1 MADNPF
7 EIASF
12 MKPFDYAGQRKE
24 SQDYLGS
31 YANAIRGQEALPAM
45 YSRLS
50 EQYGIPQQKELV
62 QGLGQQMTGLNQRLY
77 ELPGVVSGTTR
88 NSLVTQGQRANLI
101 ESKSAPMRAD
111 LAALGSIYGP
121 AASALASSQGEVSNM
136 MGLTQQQQAKD
147 LMPFERGFSIMEQQ
161 QAREF
166 SGYTFENQQELNRLI
181 ANANNG
187 LQWTNAEADRA
198 NQLAMAEMGYKNEL
212 NKMAQQNTY
221 NLEQTKFG
229 TDEAIR
235 QSLALRQGSGGAEA
249 TSSAINTMMSS
260 TGGDKAKMWQWIH
273 TWEPEFS
280 KQGVD
285 ASRLWALYNNS

>member
-7 EIASF
+7 EIGSF

-24 SQDYLGS
+24 SQAYLS
-31 YANAIRGQEALPAM
+31 DYANAIRGQEALPAM
-45 YSRLS
+45 YGRLS

-121 AASALASSQGEVSNM
+121 AASALASSQGEVSNL

-181 ANANNG
+181 ANAQNG
-187 LQWTNAEADRA
+187 LAWTNAERDRA
-198 NQLAMAEMGYKNEL
+198 NQLAIAEKNYQLEL
-212 NKMAQQNTY
+212 QKLGGSNNNYISVSEGTSLFDPKTGRIVYTKPKTY
-221 NLEQTKFG
+221 APSTVVDK
-229 TDEAIR
+229 
-235 QSLALRQGSGGAEA
+235 SG
-249 TSSAINTMMSS
+249 
-260 TGGDKAKMWQWIH
+260 W
-273 TWEPEFS
+273 
-280 KQGVD
+280 
-285 ASRLWALYNNS
+285 